1 MVQYP
6 QNRLFATFVN
16 LNIAKIRNMAGMQS
30 VQLVKLDINKTRENK
45 NSVNLPTLA
54 SKSSANI
61 VTIKSAKKFKSK
73 MMP

>member
-1 MVQYP
+1 
-6 QNRLFATFVN
+6 
-16 LNIAKIRNMAGMQS
+16 MQS